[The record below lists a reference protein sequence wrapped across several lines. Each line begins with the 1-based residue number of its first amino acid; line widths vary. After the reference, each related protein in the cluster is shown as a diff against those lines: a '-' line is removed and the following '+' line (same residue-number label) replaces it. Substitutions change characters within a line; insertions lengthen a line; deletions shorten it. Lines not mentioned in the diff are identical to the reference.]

1 MRTTEST
8 PEAQAQAQFQADDF
22 LPPQSFSL
30 LASCSLK
37 TALVSALTSAL
48 VCGSMLGAY
57 HWMQKKTQIG
67 VVDVASILE
76 TSELMFTE
84 MLTKPDVSDKDR
96 ANAYDLVKQ
105 TGPKVQAAIAQ
116 IQSECNCVLLTKA
129 AVVAG
134 NTSDFTSQAKAILGL
149 DAVDTQAIKARLKES
164 MAARVGPSAGPST
177 GQSSGSAAGSANGA
191 LRLAPGAR

>member
-1 MRTTEST
+1 VPSSDPTSEVR
-8 PEAQAQAQFQADDF
+8 PEAQAETADL
-22 LPPQSFSL
+22 LPPQTFGL
-30 LASCSLK
+30 LSSRSLK
-37 TALVSALTSAL
+37 TAMVSALTSAL
-48 VCGSMLGAY
+48 VCGSMLGGY
-57 HWMQKKTQIG
+57 HWMQKKSQIG

-134 NTSDFTSQAKAILGL
+134 HTTDFTPQAKAILGL
-149 DAVDTQAIKARLKES
+149 DTVDTQAIKARLKDS
-164 MAARVGPSAGPST
+164 MAARAGSSAGTPP
-177 GQSSGSAAGSANGA
+177 GSAAGG

>member
-1 MRTTEST
+1 MRSILTSTEPTSDVR
-8 PEAQAQAQFQADDF
+8 PETQAETADL
-22 LPPQSFSL
+22 LPPTTLSL
-30 LASCSLK
+30 LSSRSFK
-37 TALVSALTSAL
+37 TAMVSALTSAL

-57 HWMQKKTQIG
+57 HWMQKKSQIG

-105 TGPKVQAAIAQ
+105 TGPKVQAALAQ

-134 NTSDFTSQAKAILGL
+134 NTSDFTPQAKAILGL
-149 DAVDTQAIKARLKES
+149 DTVDTQAIKARLKDS
-164 MAARVGPSAGPST
+164 MAARAGSSAGTPP
-177 GQSSGSAAGSANGA
+177 GSAAGG

>member
-1 MRTTEST
+1 MGTTEST
-8 PEAQAQAQFQADDF
+8 PEAQTQAQFQADDF

-30 LASCSLK
+30 LASRSLK

-57 HWMQKKTQIG
+57 HWMQKKSQIG

-149 DAVDTQAIKARLKES
+149 DTVDTQAIKARLKES
-164 MAARVGPSAGPST
+164 MAARSGSSAGTLVNPST
-177 GQSSGSAAGSANGA
+177 GG

>member
-1 MRTTEST
+1 MPSSDPTSEVR
-8 PEAQAQAQFQADDF
+8 PEAQAETADL
-22 LPPQSFSL
+22 LPPQTFGL
-30 LASCSLK
+30 LSSRSLK
-37 TALVSALTSAL
+37 TAMVSALTSAL

-57 HWMQKKTQIG
+57 HWMQKKSQIG

-134 NTSDFTSQAKAILGL
+134 NTSDFTPQAKAILGL
-149 DAVDTQAIKARLKES
+149 DTVDTQAIKARLKDS
-164 MAARVGPSAGPST
+164 MAGRAGPSVGT
-177 GQSSGSAAGSANGA
+177 PPGTPPGSAAGG

>member
-1 MRTTEST
+1 MGTTEST

-30 LASCSLK
+30 LASRSLK

-67 VVDVASILE
+67 LVDVASILE

-105 TGPKVQAAIAQ
+105 TGPKVQAALAQ

-134 NTSDFTSQAKAILGL
+134 NTNDFTAQAKAILGL
-149 DAVDTQAIKARLKES
+149 DTVDTQAIKARLKES
-164 MAARVGPSAGPST
+164 MAARSGSSAGTSVNPST
-177 GQSSGSAAGSANGA
+177 GG